1 MSNEHQ
7 DPQALIDAMP
17 NGDTKTLGNLMM
29 SMKLTIET
37 GIQTVRNEIA
47 QSARQNELQILE
59 VKNEIEAELTNRSCN
74 DFWSRHDE
82 YEVRKQMLFFDEP
95 KSTGSADRD
104 MEVLRKVAKTRID
117 ELMGKFKDD
126 IGFKDFWMEFVV
138 RYHQVGRPARRA
150 NKSGEFDTI
159 KVFFTNSQIVDDLAS
174 AGRRNKI
181 DGWRVNQT
189 ITESK
194 MFKLAKTTVDKLNQ
208 DTSHNANY
216 KVKNYRPVFKEYKP
230 GVPDHRK
237 KYEQAPTN
245 FMPDPLCFMP
255 SQRKATHVGIR
266 ASIPDVSNNFHPG
279 QIPQATPRFSG
290 QFSNPTTSNMVRH
303 QFAHPPPGSIR
314 VTGSSGH
321 GGYVGQMNAAEMQ
334 MHRNMDGSVMYI
346 NSQPPQPPPQQVPQ
360 QVPQQQQQFSQ
371 PQPFYNQP
379 GLHNPTTSAMATSM
393 MASTSAAGPSYQ
405 YSNYSINKDTP
416 ITNSSPNELSLQNLK
431 LPPNCSLNERN
442 ELIINFKVSRK
453 ISKKIRR
460 LRNFGKRKKRR
471 KKKSYSKT
479 NMGDVFYFADSEDE
493 QTMPEETETE
503 NENTNNDVNPPVRK
517 RKDRALLDSSAEKQP
532 AKKAS
537 IMSSSEDDHSGSD
550 DGDTDEFEDN
560 LIQFFREHAKYDS
573 NKRQWKVIGIDED
586 SSVYAPQVQQE
597 IFNKIDEL
605 AKIKDV
611 TTEYSARRNKNLSA
625 QITSDVKLLA
635 FLERGQYIVKNT
647 TEIVLPEMTE
657 SVVNEITRRYQK
669 LHGVDELKVKL
680 HDIFTMKKNPPHFE
694 MIISK
699 KSVKIAKSLQPL
711 KKKKE

>member
-1 MSNEHQ
+1 MSNQPQ

-47 QSARQNELQILE
+47 QSSRQNELQILE

-104 MEVLRKVAKTRID
+104 MEVLRKVAKKRID

-159 KVFFTNSQIVDDLAS
+159 KVFFTNAQIVDDLAS

-216 KVKNYRPVFKEYKP
+216 KVKNYRPVFKEYKL

-237 KYEQAPTN
+237 KYEQPPTN
-245 FMPDPLCFMP
+245 FMPDPLYYMP

-279 QIPQATPRFSG
+279 QIPQGAPRFSG
-290 QFSNPTTSNMVRH
+290 QFSNPTNSNVVRN
-303 QFAHPPPGSIR
+303 QLAHPTPG
-314 VTGSSGH
+314 TSSH

-334 MHRNMDGSVMYI
+334 MHRNMDGSVIYV
-346 NSQPPQPPPQQVPQ
+346 NSQPTQQQVPQ
-360 QVPQQQQQFSQ
+360 QVQQQQHQQFSQ
-371 PQPFYNQP
+371 QPFYNQT
-379 GLHNPTTSAMATSM
+379 GLQGPATSAVATSM

-405 YSNYSINKDTP
+405 YSNYSINKHTP
-416 ITNSSPNELSLQNLK
+416 VTNSSPNELSLQNLK

-471 KKKSYSKT
+471 KKKSYSTT

-493 QTMPEETETE
+493 MTMPEETETE
-503 NENTNNDVNPPVRK
+503 NENTNSDVNPLVRK
-517 RKDRALLDSSAEKQP
+517 RKDRALLDSSTEKQP
-532 AKKAS
+532 SKKAS
-537 IMSSSEDDHSGSD
+537 IMSSSEDDQSGSDD

-560 LIQFFREHAKYDS
+560 LIQFFREHAKFDS
-573 NKRQWKVIGIDED
+573 NKRQWKIIGIDED

-597 IFNKIDEL
+597 ILNKIDEL
-605 AKIKDV
+605 SKIKDA

-635 FLERGQYIVKNT
+635 FLERGQYIAKNT
-647 TEIVLPEMTE
+647 TEIVLPELTE
-657 SVVNEITRRYQK
+657 SVVNELTRRYQT

-680 HDIFTMKKNPPHFE
+680 YDIFSMKKNPPHFE

-699 KSVKIAKSLQPL
+699 KSVKTAKGLHPT